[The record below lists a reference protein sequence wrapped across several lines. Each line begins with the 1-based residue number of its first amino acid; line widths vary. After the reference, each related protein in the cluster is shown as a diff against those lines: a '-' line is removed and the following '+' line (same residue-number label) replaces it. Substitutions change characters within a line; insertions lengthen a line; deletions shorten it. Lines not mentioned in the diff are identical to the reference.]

1 MSEGKTEQSART
13 RALLIGAAEKL
24 IAVNGVAAVSSRQIS
39 KAAGQGNNYAV
50 GHHFGSKDD
59 LLRATLTAHN
69 VPIERLRRRCLTE
82 VGSEPGVRDWLRC
95 LVGPEVEYLA
105 ELGAPSYFAR
115 FFAQV
120 SSDPS
125 ATVLL
130 YEETARSEVL
140 MTILD
145 RFYAT
150 LPAFSDDVLEVRNN
164 LTRHIIVNALAD
176 IERAAE
182 GGEARTVPWQH
193 QRDLVV
199 DALTGM
205 WLAPVTAHT
214 TSGVAETRD

>member
-13 RALLIGAAEKL
+13 RRLLISSAEKL
-24 IAVNGVAAVSSRQIS
+24 IALNGVSAVSSRQIS

-59 LLRATLTAHN
+59 LVRATLTVHN
-69 VPIERLRRRCLTE
+69 DTIEALRQKFLDT
-82 VGSEPGVRDWLRC
+82 VGTHPGVRDWLRC
-95 LVGPEVEYLA
+95 LVGPEIEYLGQ
-105 ELGAPSYFAR
+105 LGAPTYFAR

-120 SSDPS
+120 SSDPA

-130 YEETARSEVL
+130 YEQMADSIAL

-145 RFYAT
+145 RFYDA
-150 LPAFSDDVLEVRNN
+150 LPAYPDDVLELRNN
-164 LTRHIIVNALAD
+164 MTRHMIVNSLAD

-182 GGEARTVPWQH
+182 AQGRPLTRWQH
-193 QRDLVV
+193 QGDLVV

-205 WLAPVTAHT
+205 WLAPVGPGRTA
-214 TSGVAETRD
+214 

>member
-13 RALLIGAAEKL
+13 RALLIEAAEKL
-24 IAVNGVAAVSSRQIS
+24 IALNGVAAVSSRQIS

-59 LLRATLTAHN
+59 LLRATLTLHN
-69 VPIERLRRRCLTE
+69 VPIERLRQKCLSE
-82 VGSEPGVRDWLRC
+82 VGPDPGVRDWLRC

-105 ELGAPSYFAR
+105 QIGAPSYFAR

-125 ATVLL
+125 ATALL

-150 LPAFSDDVLEVRNN
+150 LPTFPDDVLEVRNN
-164 LTRHIIVNALAD
+164 LTRHMIVNALAD

-182 GGEARTVPWQH
+182 DGGTRTAPWEH
-193 QRDLVV
+193 ERDLVV

-205 WLAPVTAHT
+205 WLAPAA
-214 TSGVAETRD
+214 SR